1 MQEYGYVDI
10 HVLDTEEAPQ
20 DVDGVRPPRKC
31 LSYSTGRFRNGAT
44 GLCNIGSTSC
54 LNPLLQT
61 LYMNEEFTGI
71 LCGIGDPDDNVS
83 PDRRLPYELL
93 ALFEEMQ
100 NSKEDAVAP
109 YRLLR
114 SLQILRATVSAQNN
128 VAEVFSTLLSLL
140 LQTSPNPQVTEKM
153 RALYTIQLEECVT
166 CQRCSQQRTSHSDL
180 LAIQL
185 RVSHSKFHRKLT
197 LEHTMW
203 RYFRSQEIQDDRN
216 LCPKCESS
224 RLVKVTRF
232 RSLPRTLTIHLK
244 RLSQRNPLQ
253 KVNRTL
259 SFPQVLDLLEV
270 LNPEHLPPEEYPMLH
285 YNYRLFAVVAHSG
298 TGGLG
303 HFCCY
308 INSHKDGRWYFFN
321 DSSVCRV
328 SWDDVKCTY
337 GNTIFRW
344 GVTACLLIY
353 VQSDAVTGDTKP
365 PMGQ

>member
-1 MQEYGYVDI
+1 MQEESYVNI
-10 HVLDTEEAPQ
+10 LVLEPEEAPQ
-20 DVDGVRPPRKC
+20 AVSGVQPPSKC

-44 GLCNIGSTSC
+44 GLCNIGTTSC

-61 LYMNEEFTGI
+61 LYMNKEFTGI
-71 LCGIGDPDDNVS
+71 LCRIGDPDDNMP
-83 PDRRLPYELL
+83 PDSRLPYELL

-109 YRLLR
+109 YRFLHH
-114 SLQILRATVSAQNN
+114 LQILRATVYTQND

-140 LQTSPNPQVTEKM
+140 LRTTPNPQLTEKM
-153 RALYTIQLEECVT
+153 RALYTIQLGERIT
-166 CQRCSQQRTSHSDL
+166 CQRCSQQRAANSDL
-180 LAIQL
+180 LAISL
-185 RVSHSKFHRKLT
+185 RISYSKFLRKLT
-197 LEHTMW
+197 LERTLR
-203 RYFRSQEIQDDRN
+203 RYFRSHETHDDRN
-216 LCPKCESS
+216 LCSKCKSS
-224 RLVKVTRF
+224 RIVKVTHL
-232 RSLPRTLTIHLK
+232 RSLPRTLNIHLK
-244 RLSQRNPLQ
+244 RLSQKNPLQ

-259 SFPQVLDLLEV
+259 SFPPVLNLREVLD
-270 LNPEHLPPEEYPMLH
+270 PEHLPPEEYSMLC

-337 GNTIFRW
+337 GNTTFRW
-344 GVTACLLIY
+344 GVTACLLVY
-353 VQSDAVTGDTKP
+353 VQSDAATDDTKP
-365 PMGQ
+365 PM